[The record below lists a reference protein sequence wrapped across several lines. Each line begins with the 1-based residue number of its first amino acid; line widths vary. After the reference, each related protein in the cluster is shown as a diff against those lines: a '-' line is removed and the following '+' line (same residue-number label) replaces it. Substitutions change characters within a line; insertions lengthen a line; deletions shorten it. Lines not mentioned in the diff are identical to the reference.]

1 MIQALQLRF
10 QNTDWLEA
18 MLRAVGIEEDDR
30 VFDYL
35 NARTEF
41 TGTNSLR
48 LHGRLLRIHCIDG
61 LDISKVAFNRRCLV
75 VDFKER

>member
-35 NARTEF
+35 NARTNLPAPTASDF
-41 TGTNSLR
+41 MGDFSASIVSTDLTSPKSPSIVDVSL
-48 LHGRLLRIHCIDG
+48 
-61 LDISKVAFNRRCLV
+61 
-75 VDFKER
+75 